1 MANFNGTKGND
12 TINGTAFDDR
22 LVGNQG
28 NDTLT
33 GAAGNDYLEGGP
45 GSDQFVFAEGSDDD
59 FIRDFTLTGANH
71 DFLVFEG
78 VTADEIE
85 VVQQGNDALLTTDNG
100 DSVLLRNVDATVLT
114 DDLASTSHD
123 YFLFA

>member
-1 MANFNGTKGND
+1 MHQEDTMANFNGTKGND
-12 TINGTAFDDR
+12 TIVGTADNDR

-45 GSDQFVFAEGSDDD
+45 GSDRFVFAPGSGED
-59 FIRDFTLTGANH
+59 FIRDFTLSGANH
-71 DFLVFEG
+71 DFLVFDD

-85 VVQQGNDALLTTDNG
+85 VVQQGSDALVSYNG
-100 DSVLLRNVDATVLT
+100 DSVLLRNVDATALT
-114 DDLASTSHD
+114 A
-123 YFLFA
+123 